1 MHPTI
6 EEKGHI
12 MLPQL
17 TLQEITEAFDQ
28 KTPDHDQ
35 VRELTPEEVSERME
49 LLIQLLEESK

>member
-1 MHPTI
+1 
-6 EEKGHI
+6 

-28 KTPDHDQ
+28 KIPDHDQ